1 MPVSYTHLDVYKRQA
16 FTLRRCPLVAQDDR
30 DVGDA
35 KLARGLEAQMPVDQ
49 FAVISDQTRNLET
62 EFTNTAA
69 HAVHARIVL
78 ARRY

>member
-1 MPVSYTHLDVYKRQA
+1 
-16 FTLRRCPLVAQDDR
+16 VAVNHFAVTSCQTR
-30 DVGDA
+30 D
-35 KLARGLEAQMPVDQ
+35 LEA
-49 FAVISDQTRNLET
+49 